1 MSNHWIDPA
10 GNKIMISM
18 SLVCDRRP
26 GGKGCRKCFVLF
38 SDGPSGKKILTEP
51 NLMDAT
57 SRLQAE
63 EIVQQYGDRNGWRT
77 EEEEDGQ
84 E

>member
-1 MSNHWIDPA
+1 
-10 GNKIMISM
+10 
-18 SLVCDRRP
+18 
-26 GGKGCRKCFVLF
+26 
-38 SDGPSGKKILTEP
+38 
-51 NLMDAT
+51 MDAT